1 MQRMFQSA
9 TLKLTAW
16 YLTILMAI
24 SITFSV
30 VIYQLNYRE
39 VSYRLENLQDS
50 ILNEFSV
57 PAIPFSPYSYTY
69 RNGTDSPLFNEA
81 REASNQMILS
91 LIYINGAVFIAG
103 GLGAYFLARRT
114 LRPIAEAHEAQSR
127 FTSDASHE
135 LRTPLSAMK
144 TELEVN
150 LRDPKLEI
158 GEARELLESNLE
170 EVNKLI
176 QLSEM
181 LLHLSRLD
189 HDKLEVGTI
198 DLPVLL
204 EEVLKRYPNDR
215 KRLKVTSRKRAT
227 TLANEPAINELIGV
241 LIDNALKYSP
251 PDSPISI
258 RIYEQRGTIGFEI
271 RNSGT
276 PIPEEKLP
284 KLFERFYRAD
294 TSRTNSGR
302 NGYGLG
308 LSIAKKIIEVHH
320 GELTVS
326 SSDEATTFTF
336 YLPIVRRSTTGN
348 GLFIPGDGKI
358 TTK

>member
-1 MQRMFQSA
+1 MQKMFQSA

-16 YLTILMAI
+16 YLAILMAI

-39 VSYRLENLQDS
+39 ISYRLESLQHS
-50 ILNEFSV
+50 ILDEFDAQTPIV
-57 PAIPFSPYSYTY
+57 NYFSAYTT
-69 RNGTDSPLFNEA
+69 NSDSPLFSES
-81 REASNQMILS
+81 RKASNQMILS
-91 LIYINGAVFIAG
+91 LIYINIVVLVAG

-114 LRPIAEAHEAQSR
+114 LRPIEKAHEAQSR

-135 LRTPLSAMK
+135 LRTPLAAMK

-189 HDKLEVGTI
+189 HHKLEVENVDFPT
-198 DLPVLL
+198 LL
-204 EEVLKRYPNDR
+204 EEVLKRYPKEK
-215 KRLKVTSRKRAT
+215 KRFQITSRKKAV
-227 TLANEPAINELIGV
+227 TLANEAAMNELVSILV
-241 LIDNALKYSP
+241 ENAIKYSP
-251 PDSPISI
+251 AKSPIEI
-258 RIYEQRGTIGFEI
+258 RIFQQRGQVGFEI
-271 RNSGT
+271 KNSGKT
-276 PIPEEKLP
+276 IPADKLP
-284 KLFERFYRAD
+284 RLFDRFYRAD
-294 TSRTNSGR
+294 VSRTNSSE

-308 LSIAKKIIEVHH
+308 LSIAKRIVDIHH
-320 GELTVS
+320 GEITVE
-326 SSDEATTFTF
+326 SSDDITTFTF
-336 YLPIVRRSTTGN
+336 YLPI
-348 GLFIPGDGKI
+348 IKKI
-358 TTK
+358 ALTPPV

>member
-1 MQRMFQSA
+1 
-9 TLKLTAW
+9 
-16 YLTILMAI
+16 MAI

-39 VSYRLENLQDS
+39 VSFRLENLQHS
-50 ILNEFSV
+50 IMDGFKAPAPFSSYFDNYSQGPNSVLLNES
-57 PAIPFSPYSYTY
+57 
-69 RNGTDSPLFNEA
+69 RK
-81 REASNQMILS
+81 ASNQMILS
-91 LIYINGAVFIAG
+91 LIYINIVVFIAG

-144 TELEVN
+144 AELEVN

-176 QLSEM
+176 DLSQM

-189 HDKLEVGTI
+189 HDKLEVDTI
-198 DLPVLL
+198 DLPVML
-204 EEVLKRYPNDR
+204 EELLKRYPDHK
-215 KRLKVTSRKRAT
+215 KRFDVTSRKKAT
-227 TLANEPAINELIGV
+227 TLANEPAISELMGILV
-241 LIDNALKYSP
+241 DNAIKYSP
-251 PDSPISI
+251 EKSPIYI
-258 RIYEQRGTIGFEI
+258 RVFEQRGNVGFEI
-271 RNSGT
+271 KNAGKA
-276 PIPEEKLP
+276 IPEDKLP

-294 TSRTNSGR
+294 TSRTNSSK

-308 LSIAKKIIEVHH
+308 LSIAKKIVDVHH

-326 SSDEATTFTF
+326 STEDETIFTF
-336 YLPIVRRSTTGN
+336 YLPI
-348 GLFIPGDGKI
+348 IKKI
-358 TTK
+358 SVKPQN

>member
-1 MQRMFQSA
+1 MQAVQKMFQSA

-16 YLTILMAI
+16 YLAILMAI

-39 VSYRLENLQDS
+39 ISYRLESLQHS
-50 ILNEFSV
+50 IMDGFNS
-57 PAIPFSPYSYTY
+57 PIPFRIYFDSASPT
-69 RNGTDSPLFNEA
+69 SPLVTES
-81 REASNQMILS
+81 RKASNQMILS
-91 LIYINGAVFIAG
+91 LVYINVVVLVAG
-103 GLGAYFLARRT
+103 GLGAFFLARRT

-189 HDKLEVGTI
+189 HDKLEVDVVDT
-198 DLPVLL
+198 PVLL
-204 EEVLKRYPNDR
+204 EEILKRYPKQR
-215 KRLKVTSRKRAT
+215 KRFSITARKKST
-227 TLANEPAINELIGV
+227 TLANEAAVNELMGI
-241 LIDNALKYSP
+241 LIDNAIKYSP
-251 PDSPISI
+251 PDSTIYI
-258 RIYEQRGTIGFEI
+258 RLFEQRGMVGFEI
-271 RNSGT
+271 KNEGQQ
-276 PIPEEKLP
+276 IPEEKLV
-284 KLFERFYRAD
+284 KLFDRFFRAD
-294 TSRTNSGR
+294 TSRTNGAK

-308 LSIAKKIIEVHH
+308 LSIAKKIVDIHH

-326 SSDEATTFTF
+326 SSDEFTTFTF
-336 YLPIVRRSTTGN
+336 YLPIVR
-348 GLFIPGDGKI
+348 KI
-358 TTK
+358 TPKPQA

>member
-1 MQRMFQSA
+1 MQKMFQSA

-39 VSYRLENLQDS
+39 VSYRLENLQES
-50 ILNEFSV
+50 IIDEYSV
-57 PAIPFSPYSYTY
+57 PFSSYFSIY
-69 RNGTDSPLFNEA
+69 KNASDSPLLNES
-81 REASNQMILS
+81 RKASNQMILS
-91 LIYINGAVFIAG
+91 LVYINIVVFVTG
-103 GLGAYFLARRT
+103 GLGAFFLARRT

-135 LRTPLSAMK
+135 LRTPLAAMK

-150 LRDPKLEI
+150 LRDPNLPAD
-158 GEARELLESNLE
+158 EARELLESNLE

-189 HDKLEVGTI
+189 HDKLEVDTI
-198 DLPVLL
+198 DLPVMLK
-204 EEVLKRYPNDR
+204 EVLKRYPQEK
-215 KRLKVTSRKRAT
+215 KRFKITSRKKAA
-227 TLANEPAINELIGV
+227 TLANEAAINELMGI

-251 PDSPISI
+251 EDSPIFI
-258 RIYEQRGTIGFEI
+258 RIFEQRGRVGFEI
-271 RNSGT
+271 KNSGN

-284 KLFERFYRAD
+284 KLFDRFYRVD
-294 TSRTNSGR
+294 SSRTNGSK

-308 LSIAKKIIEVHH
+308 LSIAKKIIDIHH

-326 SSDEATTFTF
+326 STEEATTFVF
-336 YLPIVRRSTTGN
+336 YLQI
-348 GLFIPGDGKI
+348 IKKI
-358 TTK
+358 SLKPTE

>member
-1 MQRMFQSA
+1 MGRNKMQKMFQSA

-16 YLTILMAI
+16 YLIILMAI
-24 SITFSV
+24 SITFSL

-39 VSYRLENLQDS
+39 MSFRLENLQHS
-50 ILNEFSV
+50 IFDEFNAPS
-57 PAIPFSPYSYTY
+57 PFGNYLDTYKNSPD
-69 RNGTDSPLFNEA
+69 NPLLTES
-81 REASNQMILS
+81 RKASNQMVLS
-91 LIYINGAVFIAG
+91 LLYINIVVFVAG

-135 LRTPLSAMK
+135 LRTPLAAMK

-150 LRDPKLEI
+150 LRDPKLGI

-189 HDKLEVGTI
+189 HDKLEVDTI
-198 DLPVLL
+198 DLPIMLDEIL
-204 EEVLKRYPNDR
+204 IRYPKDKARFDITTR
-215 KRLKVTSRKRAT
+215 KKAT
-227 TLANEPAINELIGV
+227 TLANGAAITELMGI
-241 LIDNALKYSP
+241 LIDNAIKYSP
-251 PDSPISI
+251 DKSVIFI
-258 RIYEQRGTIGFEI
+258 RIFEQRGQVGFEI
-271 RNSGT
+271 KNGGT

-294 TSRTNSGR
+294 TSRTNGAK

-308 LSIAKKIIEVHH
+308 LSIAKKIIDLHH

-326 SSDEATTFTF
+326 SSEEATTFSF
-336 YLPIVRRSTTGN
+336 YLPIVRKSSVK
-348 GLFIPGDGKI
+348 PQS
-358 TTK
+358 

>member
-1 MQRMFQSA
+1 
-9 TLKLTAW
+9 
-16 YLTILMAI
+16 MAI

-39 VSYRLENLQDS
+39 VSSRLENLQHS
-50 ILNEFSV
+50 ILDDFSR
-57 PAIPFSPYSYTY
+57 PSIPFSPYSYTPGAD
-69 RNGTDSPLFNEA
+69 NPLLSES
-81 REASNQMILS
+81 RKASNQMILS
-91 LIYINGAVFIAG
+91 LVYINIVVLVAG

-114 LRPIAEAHEAQSR
+114 LKPIAEAHESQSR

-158 GEARELLESNLE
+158 DEAKELLESNLE

-189 HDKLEVGTI
+189 HDKLEVTTV
-198 DLPVLL
+198 DLPTTLD
-204 EEVLKRYPNDR
+204 EVMKRYPSYKKRFDITTR
-215 KRLKVTSRKRAT
+215 KKAS
-227 TLANEPAINELIGV
+227 TLASEPAINELMGI

-251 PDSPISI
+251 EKSKIFI
-258 RIYEQRGTIGFEI
+258 RIFEHKGMLGFEI
-271 RNSGT
+271 KNDGK
-276 PIPEEKLP
+276 PIPLEKLP

-294 TSRTNSGR
+294 TSRTNSSK

-308 LSIAKKIIEVHH
+308 LSIAKKIVELHH

-326 SSDEATTFTF
+326 SDEEATIFTF
-336 YLPIVRRSTTGN
+336 YLPIIRKSSVKPQ
-348 GLFIPGDGKI
+348 L
-358 TTK
+358 